1 MAAFY
6 NVPISSVVKIKVIEP
21 SLTLT
26 ADELALK
33 EIPVSAIIESQDV
46 NPFTSECEWGDPA
59 TAYRARGTPS
69 CNRAMM
75 RHHTNACLSERVGAV
90 PMPLSCRARRQM
102 CNRTTNM
109 R

>member
-46 NPFTSECEWGDPA
+46 NPFTSEWSAMEGPCTGPPRAGDSTEP
-59 TAYRARGTPS
+59 
-69 CNRAMM
+69 
-75 RHHTNACLSERVGAV
+75 CLHPRTGGLRTE
-90 PMPLSCRARRQM
+90 PMFIFLEVLQLKLCA
-102 CNRTTNM
+102 
-109 R
+109 